1 MTKEEFIEKY
11 NIILNDQQLSAVESI
26 SRPTLVLAVPGSGKT
41 TVLVARTGYM
51 ILKEGIDPDKIMTI
65 TYTKAAAN
73 DMKERFISIFG
84 EENAKGLEFRTINSL
99 ALLILNWYSRK
110 IGKKLFNVDN
120 DSKETNF
127 YLRQRFLKLT
137 GSYPTEADISTLKTM
152 ITYIKNSMLSPEEQR
167 EYIRKQFDGFE
178 DIDNEPVLFILYN
191 DYNKYLRDH
200 SLMDF
205 DDQVYYA
212 FNILSSDHDALSYWR
227 KHYPY
232 ISVDEAQDTS
242 LLQHALIAL
251 LSSGQNILTGERL
264 DPEPEDHIF
273 MVGDED
279 QSIYS
284 FRAAWPEALLN
295 FEKDHENATVLYM
308 EKNYRSSQA
317 VIAGANRVIKLN
329 KKRRDK
335 NMTGE
340 RKKRGRLREIKLRSR
355 RAEVSYLIK
364 VAEGQLDK
372 ESTTAVL
379 ARDNESLIPLI
390 DRLERENIAYSYRS
404 RDLAGFFG
412 SHIVRDICDIIA
424 FAENPY
430 DPELFMK
437 IYYKIRTFLTRQQAQ
452 ALAEERSGRTA
463 ESGGILGIADSMP
476 LLKTSTKKACHEAR
490 ENLSKLLKLNGKA
503 GISLILKDLGYMSYL
518 KRLNADTKKIYAIN
532 QIADGLD
539 AAEKL
544 PQRLDE
550 LRERI
555 SDSER
560 ENNSNFIL
568 STIHSSKGLEYDTV
582 FLMDVL
588 DGIFPGTDSDIEEE
602 RRLFYVGVTR
612 ARDYLDIFS
621 VEKMDSQFIRELF
634 GEEKKEKFD
643 DFETMLKK
651 KREVVFDKE
660 AFEAFKDRLIVGR
673 TVNHKKLGCGVIT
686 SLTDEK
692 ITIRFESGEKKFM
705 LKNLFQQGLLI

>member
-11 NIILNDQQLSAVESI
+11 SITLNDQQLSAMESVD
-26 SRPTLVLAVPGSGKT
+26 RPTLVLAVPGSGKT

-51 ILKEGIDPDKIMTI
+51 ILKEGISPRNIMTI
-65 TYTKAAAN
+65 TYTRAAAS

-84 EENAKGLEFRTINSL
+84 EENANGLEFRTINSL
-99 ALLILNWYSRK
+99 ALSILTWYSRK
-110 IGKKLFNVDN
+110 MGKKLFDVDN

-127 YLRQRFLKLT
+127 FLRQRFLKLT
-137 GSYPTEADISTLKTM
+137 GSYPTEADLSGLKNL
-152 ITYIKNSMLSPEEQR
+152 ITYLKNSMLSPEDQKKFIQSQSE
-167 EYIRKQFDGFE
+167 GLE
-178 DIDNEPVLFILYN
+178 DIDGEPALFILYN
-191 DYNKYLRDH
+191 DYNKYLRDNG
-200 SLMDF
+200 LMDF
-205 DDQVYYA
+205 DDQVIYA
-212 FNILSSDHDALSYWR
+212 WNILRSDPEALAFWR
-227 KHYPY
+227 RRYPY

-242 LLQHALIAL
+242 LLQHALISL
-251 LSSGQNILTGERL
+251 LSSGKNIITGERL
-264 DPEPEDHIF
+264 DQEQDDHIF

-295 FEKDHENATVLYM
+295 FEKDHDNALVLYM
-308 EKNYRSSQA
+308 EKNYRSAQA
-317 VIAGANRVIKLN
+317 IIAGANRVIKLN
-329 KKRRDK
+329 RKRRDK

-340 RKKRGRLREIKLRSR
+340 RKKHGRVREIQLRSR
-355 RAEVSYLIK
+355 RAEVSYLLK
-364 VAEGQLDK
+364 VAEGQTGK
-372 ESTTAVL
+372 ESTAAVL

-390 DRLERENIAYSYRS
+390 DRLDREHIAYSYRS

-412 SHIVRDICDIIA
+412 SRIVRDICDIIA
-424 FAENPY
+424 FAENPD
-430 DPELFMK
+430 DPELFLK
-437 IYYKIRTFLTRQQAQ
+437 IYYKIRTFLTRQQAE
-452 ALAEERSGRTA
+452 ALAGESRGRTA
-463 ESGGILGIADSMP
+463 RAEGILGLADTMP
-476 LLKTSTKKACHEAR
+476 LLKTSTQKACREAR
-490 ENLSKLLKLNGKA
+490 ENLSELLKLNGKA
-503 GISLILKDLGYMSYL
+503 GLSLILKELGYMSYL
-518 KRLNADTKKIYAIN
+518 TRFKVDTSKIYAIS

-539 AAEKL
+539 AVEKFPL
-544 PQRLDE
+544 RLDE

-560 ENNSNFIL
+560 ENDSNFIL

-588 DGIFPGTDSDIEEE
+588 DGIFPGKDSDIEEE

-621 VEKMDSQFIRELF
+621 VEKMDSQFVRELF

-643 DFETMLKK
+643 DFEKMLRK
-651 KREVVFDKE
+651 KREAGFDNE

-673 TVNHKKLGCGVIT
+673 TVNHKKLGEGVIT

-692 ITIRFESGEKKFM
+692 IAIKFESGEKKFM